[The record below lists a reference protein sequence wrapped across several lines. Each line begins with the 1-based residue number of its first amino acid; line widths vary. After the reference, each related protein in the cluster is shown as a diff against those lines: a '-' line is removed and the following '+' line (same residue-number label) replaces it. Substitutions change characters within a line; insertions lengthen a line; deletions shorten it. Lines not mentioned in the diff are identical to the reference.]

1 MHKGAKEVKI
11 CAALFDLDGTL
22 LDSMGMWAGVDER
35 FLQKRGIAVPKDYQD
50 AVSVMR
56 MHEASRYTISRFSLR
71 ESPEAIE
78 KEWLDMARDEYA
90 YHIELKPYAAEYLHM
105 LHAHGIK
112 LGVVTSN
119 VGELYEPLLRRCGI
133 DGLFTACTSAHEVA
147 RGKAFPDAY
156 LLAADRLS
164 AKPDTCIMYDDMPQ
178 ALIGA
183 KAAGMY
189 TVGVLDSTDVQHRRE
204 LMRAADRCIESFDEE
219 LHAQPPLYA
228 Q

>member
-1 MHKGAKEVKI
+1 MKI
-11 CAALFDLDGTL
+11 NAALFDLDGTL
-22 LDSMGMWAGVDER
+22 LDSMGMWAGIDER
-35 FLQKRGIAVPKDYQD
+35 FLQKRGIAVPKDYQF

-56 MHEASRYTISRFSLR
+56 IHEASRYTISRFSLSD
-71 ESPEAIE
+71 SPESIE

-90 YHIELKPYAAEYLHM
+90 YRIELKPYAAEF
-105 LHAHGIK
+105 LHALHARGIK
-112 LGVVTSN
+112 LGIVTSS
-119 VGELYEPLLRRCGI
+119 VSELYEPLLKRCKI
-133 DGLFTACTSAHEVA
+133 DALFTAYTSAHEAA
-147 RGKAFPDAY
+147 RGKAYPDAY
-156 LLAADRLS
+156 LLAAHKLS
-164 AKPDTCIMYDDMPQ
+164 VEPSACVMYDDLPQ

-189 TVGVLDSTDVQHRRE
+189 TVGVIDSTDAGHRRE